1 MLFMGMFMLVVLPLF
16 LLVCAR
22 IVKQSSFGERGSG
35 VFLEIIFY
43 TLALLSLLGS
53 LVIIIELL

>member
-1 MLFMGMFMLVVLPLF
+1 MLFMGMFMLFVLPLF

-22 IVKQSSFGERGSG
+22 MVKQSSFGERGAG

-43 TLALLSLLGS
+43 TLTILSVLGS
-53 LVIIIELL
+53 IIIIIELL